1 MKSFIE
7 QLVEIRTQP
16 RKMRAD
22 YLAQHGLLDEIN
34 KQVPNEFKLKEK
46 IDVIIKGTYDKC
58 YCGNLAKPT
67 SSWCSITCMNKD
79 TERNAIIS
87 QKQKQNKTTR
97 AAAMRKTLLER
108 YGVTSTQAIPSAQA
122 KTKAKKQSYYD
133 EVVRNTFQS
142 YNLDYDK
149 LSDHKVLKELCVDK
163 SYQTLSKMF
172 FNDMPV
178 MTIFR
183 HFERIKFD
191 PGFVLS
197 SSAGERD
204 LANYVES
211 LGVSVI
217 RNDRTIIKPKEL
229 DVVVP
234 DKNIAFEFNGL
245 YWHSGDKNKHIE
257 KKTLAAGAGYKL
269 IQFFED
275 EWYEKRELC
284 QSIIR
289 SKLKLADKIYARQTD
304 IRLVESK
311 QAREF
316 LERTHIQGF
325 VAGKHYGLFHKDEL
339 VCIMSVGKNRFFA
352 GVELLRFSSE
362 LNTNI
367 IGGFSK
373 LLKTVKNDY
382 GCPIFSYADLRF
394 SDGDVYEQFGK
405 YVRTTQPGYF
415 WVKGSSCKRYNRY
428 QTMKHKLEKFL
439 GSKFDPDKSERENMT
454 DAGYA
459 MIYDCGHKLYEL

>member
-58 YCGNLAKPT
+58 YCGNLTKPT

-79 TERNAIIS
+79 PERNAIIS

-133 EVVRNTFQS
+133 EVVRNTFHS
-142 YNLDYDK
+142 YDLDYDR

-204 LANYVES
+204 LAN
-211 LGVSVI
+211 
-217 RNDRTIIKPKEL
+217 
-229 DVVVP
+229 
-234 DKNIAFEFNGL
+234 
-245 YWHSGDKNKHIE
+245 
-257 KKTLAAGAGYKL
+257 
-269 IQFFED
+269 
-275 EWYEKRELC
+275 
-284 QSIIR
+284 
-289 SKLKLADKIYARQTD
+289 
-304 IRLVESK
+304 
-311 QAREF
+311 
-316 LERTHIQGF
+316 
-325 VAGKHYGLFHKDEL
+325 
-339 VCIMSVGKNRFFA
+339 
-352 GVELLRFSSE
+352 
-362 LNTNI
+362 
-367 IGGFSK
+367 
-373 LLKTVKNDY
+373 
-382 GCPIFSYADLRF
+382 
-394 SDGDVYEQFGK
+394 
-405 YVRTTQPGYF
+405 
-415 WVKGSSCKRYNRY
+415 
-428 QTMKHKLEKFL
+428 
-439 GSKFDPDKSERENMT
+439 
-454 DAGYA
+454 
-459 MIYDCGHKLYEL
+459 